1 MSKTL
6 RIPPFLTRYQL
17 VNARVPISVSAAR
30 GLTCPMRTDWRLL
43 LSSSRTGGS
52 KRSRPERRRSRRQR
66 RFSISTAGIVLPTFT
81 DAHTHL
87 DKGHIWPRR
96 RNPDGSF
103 ASALLACKVRSGKL
117 ERCRSSRPHAVRSR
131 MRLCA
136 RHLGVAHAYR
146 FDVAADRDLLADLRR
161 IARRLARAHRRCKAR
176 RSSPSSSRSTTL
188 ISMRSLSRCANTRRW
203 SAP

>member
-17 VNARVPISVSAAR
+17 VNARVPISVSAAH
-30 GLTCPMRTDWRLL
+30 GLVPDEDGLAPASLL
-43 LSSSRTGGS
+43 LEDGRIEAIKAGTAAIEAATPLFDLGG
-52 KRSRPERRRSRRQR
+52 
-66 RFSISTAGIVLPTFT
+66 GIVLPTFT

-103 ASALLACKVRSGKL
+103 ASALLACRSDRETL
-117 ERCRSSRPHAVRSR
+117 ERRRTSRPHGVRAA
-131 MRLCA
+131 MRLRA
-136 RHLGVAHAYR
+136 RHRGAAHAYR
-146 FDVAADRDLLADLRR
+146 FDVAADRDLLAGVRR
-161 IARRLARAHRRCKAR
+161 DARRLAGPHRAAR
-176 RSSPSSSRSTTL
+176 LSLFPSSSRSTTNC
-188 ISMRSLSRCANTRRW
+188 IREHREVAVRRIGRG